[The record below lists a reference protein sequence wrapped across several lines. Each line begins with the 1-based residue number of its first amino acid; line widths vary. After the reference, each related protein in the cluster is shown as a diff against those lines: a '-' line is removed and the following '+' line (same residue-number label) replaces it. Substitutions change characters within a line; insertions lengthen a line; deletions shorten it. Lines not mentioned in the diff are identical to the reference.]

1 MSVLAPWGGN
11 GLRLRGSADL
21 SCEIAF
27 EAVVPRLAILLMQ
40 APRGRPRCAR
50 LAATLALVIAA
61 TAQPA
66 AQDAQEL
73 FDRAVADFGDGQLEA
88 SLVGFDEVAWLEP
101 SFAPHLW
108 QRGVALYYVG
118 RYEECRHQFESHQT
132 VNPNDVENAAWH
144 FLCVARAESPE
155 QARAALLPV
164 GPDARLPMRQT
175 YDMFR
180 GTAGPFSVLT
190 AAGRS
195 PQPSSTH
202 ISTLACTTRP
212 SETRTEP
219 ASTWKS
225 PPAPAIGRWA
235 ATRTPSPVCTSS
247 SCRNT
252 VQQA

>member
-1 MSVLAPWGGN
+1 MLT
-11 GLRLRGSADL
+11 
-21 SCEIAF
+21 
-27 EAVVPRLAILLMQ
+27 
-40 APRGRPRCAR
+40 PRGKSQRAG

-61 TAQPA
+61 AGQPA

-73 FDRAVADFGDGQLEA
+73 FDRAVVDFQDGQLEA

-155 QARAALLPV
+155 RARAALLPV
-164 GPDARLPMRQT
+164 GPDARLAMRQI

-180 GTAGPFSVLT
+180 GTASPFSVLT
-190 AAGRS
+190 AAGQVPSAQFYAYLYLGLYYEAIGDPDRAREHMEIAAGARYRS
-195 PQPSSTH
+195 VGGYTHAVARMHLELMPQPRS
-202 ISTLACTTRP
+202 
-212 SETRTEP
+212 
-219 ASTWKS
+219 ASL
-225 PPAPAIGRWA
+225 
-235 ATRTPSPVCTSS
+235 
-247 SCRNT
+247 
-252 VQQA
+252 